1 MPTKLARKKSSFVGR
16 PRKLYKK
23 FHYGTATDEEYMV
36 MRQYTQKMVSMGI
49 LEKEWMGDAFK
60 VLASIMLNTEGII
73 SDGMLL
79 KYKAEKKK

>member
-1 MPTKLARKKSSFVGR
+1 
-16 PRKLYKK
+16 
-23 FHYGTATDEEYMV
+23 
-36 MRQYTQKMVSMGI
+36 MVSMGI